1 MKTQERLS
9 EIRVHPRLSAANCA
23 FSIFL
28 SLAAI
33 CQGQPSRWSEPAANA
48 WYAKQP
54 WLVGSNYIPSNAVNQ
69 LEMWQAGTFV
79 PARIDT
85 ELGWAEKIGMNTMRV
100 FLHDLLWEQDPGGFR
115 QRIDTF
121 LQIADRHHIK
131 TMFVLFDSCWDPN
144 PKLGPQAAPRAGIH
158 NSGWVQS
165 PGRAALSDP
174 GQYPRLERYVKG
186 VIGAFAK
193 DQRVLAWDLWNEPD
207 NNNTDT
213 YPPPKGF
220 DLSAIVI
227 RLLPRIAGWAR
238 EAGPGQPL
246 TCGLRS
252 VNPPGKLSAVEKI
265 EIESSD
271 VISFHVYS
279 HAAVFKQDAFWLRG
293 YNRPIL
299 CTEYLAR
306 PLNSTFESTLPLAK
320 QLHIGAYSWGLV
332 NGKTQTNLPWDSWET
347 PYRNRAPDLW
357 FQDIFRQDGRPY
369 RASETEFI
377 RNITR

>member
-1 MKTQERLS
+1 M
-9 EIRVHPRLSAANCA
+9 AACDNSFMRSRTLLWLLLVAMCR
-23 FSIFL
+23 
-28 SLAAI
+28 
-33 CQGQPSRWSEPAANA
+33 GQSRWSEDAANA

-69 LEMWQAGTFV
+69 LEMWQAATFD
-79 PARIDT
+79 PARIDL
-85 ELGWAEKIGMNTMRV
+85 ELGWAERIGMNTMRV

-131 TMFVLFDSCWDPN
+131 PMFVLFDSCWDPN
-144 PKLGPQAAPRAGIH
+144 PKLGPQPAPRPGVH
-158 NSGWVQS
+158 NSRWVES
-165 PGRAALSDP
+165 PGRSALRDP
-174 GQYPRLERYVKG
+174 TQYPRLERYVKG

-207 NNNTDT
+207 NGNPDT
-213 YPPPKGF
+213 YPLPKGF
-220 DLSAIVI
+220 DLTSLVL
-227 RLLPRIAGWAR
+227 RMLPRIASWAR
-238 EAGPGQPL
+238 EAGPDQPL
-246 TCGLRS
+246 TCGLRTVS
-252 VNPPGKLSAVEKI
+252 PPGKLSAVEKI

-279 HAAVFKQDAFWLRG
+279 HAAVFKQDALWLRA
-293 YNRPIL
+293 YNRPVL

-320 QLHIGAYSWGLV
+320 KLGIGAFNWGLV
-332 NGKTQTNLPWDSWET
+332 NGKTQTHLPWDSWEN
-347 PYRNRAPDLW
+347 PYRNREPEVW
-357 FQDIFRQDGRPY
+357 FHDIFHQDGRPY